1 MIPQGFI
8 DDLLARVDIVDVIEK
23 FVQLKRSGTN
33 LSARCPFHEEKTPSF
48 TVSQTKQFYHC
59 FGCGAHGSAI
69 SFLMEYQGLGFIEAV
84 TELASRVGL
93 SVPEVRRDEAIGF
106 EKTATT
112 LLEINKKTANFYKH
126 CLKNS
131 PLAIDYLK
139 RRGIDGRTAALFGIG
154 FAPDDWQALEAV
166 FSDYTDNKDLVSAGL
181 AIRKDEG
188 KTYDRFRNR
197 IMFPIKNSKGDVI
210 AFGGR
215 VIDSGEPK
223 YLNSPETDLF
233 RKGNEIYGIYESRA
247 AIRSEGRAIVVEGYM
262 DVVALAQAGVKNV
275 VASLGTAITENQ
287 IKILLRHC
295 KEIVFCFDGD
305 MAGQKAAW
313 RGLEGAISQLSDG
326 TLISFLFLP
335 QGEDPDSIIRKFGV
349 ERFREL
355 ERESIPL
362 SDFLFDELVKKSGNI
377 KSIEGK
383 SKLVG
388 LATPYLGKFKAP
400 VMKSLFLDRLS
411 QLSGISRSDLA
422 PSGATKSGR
431 RSDKPS
437 TIRRTGPSV
446 MRHLSEL
453 LLFDLSLAQ
462 NIEAD
467 VISSNRDILAALYPQ
482 EELQLLER
490 MIGFSVDGLS
500 STECVERLSQE
511 PYGDL
516 AKRLSRDGFTRYGSG
531 KNIDREQLVT
541 EVVEATK
548 IIASV
553 VSRQR
558 QTELVMNKSPS
569 SMTDEEK
576 MRYRTLISSVT
587 DLKSE

>member
-362 SDFLFDELVKKSGNI
+362 SDFLFDELGKKTGNI
-377 KSIEGK
+377 
-383 SKLVG
+383 
-388 LATPYLGKFKAP
+388 
-400 VMKSLFLDRLS
+400 
-411 QLSGISRSDLA
+411 
-422 PSGATKSGR
+422 
-431 RSDKPS
+431 
-437 TIRRTGPSV
+437 
-446 MRHLSEL
+446 
-453 LLFDLSLAQ
+453 
-462 NIEAD
+462 N
-467 VISSNRDILAALYPQ
+467 
-482 EELQLLER
+482 
-490 MIGFSVDGLS
+490 
-500 STECVERLSQE
+500 
-511 PYGDL
+511 
-516 AKRLSRDGFTRYGSG
+516 
-531 KNIDREQLVT
+531 
-541 EVVEATK
+541 
-548 IIASV
+548 
-553 VSRQR
+553 
-558 QTELVMNKSPS
+558 
-569 SMTDEEK
+569 
-576 MRYRTLISSVT
+576 
-587 DLKSE
+587 